1 MKPSRWL
8 TVSVK
13 GGGASLKDVS
23 AILEWHW
30 AAGESGREPG
40 LILDGNIRFYY
51 KLIKYCKRNLSAC
64 EHEKQTIPSVNL
76 VPDSDPD

>member
-1 MKPSRWL
+1 MKPSCRL

-13 GGGASLKDVS
+13 GGGASLKDGS

-30 AAGESGREPG
+30 VAGESGQEPG
-40 LILDGNIRFYY
+40 FTPDDNIRFSY
-51 KLIKYCKRNLSAC
+51 KLIKYCKRNLLAC

-76 VPDSDPD
+76 MPNSEFD